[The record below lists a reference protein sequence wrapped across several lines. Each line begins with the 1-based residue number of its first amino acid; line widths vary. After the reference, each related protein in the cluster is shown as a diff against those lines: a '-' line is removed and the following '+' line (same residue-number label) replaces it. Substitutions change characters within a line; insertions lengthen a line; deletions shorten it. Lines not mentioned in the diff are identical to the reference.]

1 MVQRHDKVT
10 ALNESYVTQEKK
22 KQERAHRRKQG
33 LVRRLTVFGVLVV
46 IMFTFMV
53 ATLTSQAALIAE
65 KKEEKQAVEQRL
77 EEIKAEKAQLSDEV
91 NKLQDPDYIGEV
103 ARRDYNMS
111 KPGETIF
118 KLPDSKEESR

>member
-1 MVQRHDKVT
+1 MVQQNDKVT
-10 ALNESYVTQEKK
+10 AVNERYVDQEKK
-22 KQERAHRRKQG
+22 KQERARRRKQG

-46 IMFTFMV
+46 IMFTVMV
-53 ATLTSQAALIAE
+53 ATLTSQASVIAE
-65 KKEEKQAVEQRL
+65 KKEEKEAVEERL
-77 EEIKAEKAQLSDEV
+77 EEIKAEKSQLSEEV

-118 KLPDSKEESR
+118 KLPDSKEEAR

>member
-1 MVQRHDKVT
+1 MQRHDKVT
-10 ALNESYVTQEKK
+10 ALNENYVTQEKK
-22 KQERAHRRKQG
+22 KQERARRRKQG
-33 LVRRLTVFGVLVV
+33 LLRRLTVFGVLVV
-46 IMFTFMV
+46 IMFTVMI
-53 ATLTSQAALIAE
+53 ATLTSQAAQIAE

-77 EEIKAEKAQLSDEV
+77 EEVKAEKAQLSDEV

-118 KLPDSKEESR
+118 KLPDNKEESR

>member
-10 ALNESYVTQEKK
+10 ALNENFMNEEKLK
-22 KQERAHRRKQG
+22 SERARRRKKG
-33 LVRRLTVFGVLVV
+33 LVRRLVVFGVLVV
-46 IMFTFMV
+46 IMFAVMIT
-53 ATLTSQAALIAE
+53 TLTSQASVIAE
-65 KKEEKQAVEQRL
+65 KKEEKQKVEQRL
-77 EEIKAEKAQLSDEV
+77 EEVKNEKAQLTEEV

-118 KLPDSKEESR
+118 KLPKKKEESR